1 MVTRMQTK
9 GFQTDNWIENAPD
22 VPGSDNR
29 LQSEAIAE
37 RFGENLRR
45 LRRRA
50 GMSQEELAERA
61 SLHRTQIGL
70 IERGLR
76 VGRIDTLIKLASA
89 LDASPLELL
98 EGIHW
103 TVAEPRKGRFSFSG
117 PGATGSQS
125 PRRRR

>member
-1 MVTRMQTK
+1 MQTK
-9 GFQTDNWIENAPD
+9 DFLTDGRIGNACNVPD
-22 VPGSDNR
+22 SDDR

-61 SLHRTQIGL
+61 DLHRTQIGL

-89 LDASPLELL
+89 LDASPVDLL
-98 EGIHW
+98 DGIDW
-103 TVAEPRKGRFSFSG
+103 TVAEPRKGQFSVSDPG
-117 PGATGSQS
+117 PTGNR
-125 PRRRR
+125 PLRRRR

>member
-1 MVTRMQTK
+1 MLPGMKTFDCRTEHLV
-9 GFQTDNWIENAPD
+9 ENASD
-22 VPGSDNR
+22 VPGSDKPP
-29 LQSEAIAE
+29 QSEEIAR

-61 SLHRTQIGL
+61 DLHRTQIGL

-103 TVAEPRKGRFSFSG
+103 TVAEPRKGQFSFSG
-117 PGATGSQS
+117 PGATGSARL
-125 PRRRR
+125 RRRR